1 MIYVNE
7 IDPYCAE
14 WLQNLMD
21 AEVLPRGHIDTR
33 SIEDVTPNDLA
44 GYSQHHFFA
53 GLGGWIYAL
62 DLAGW
67 PRDRPVW
74 TGSCPC
80 QPFSS
85 AGKGAGFADE
95 RHLWPAWLKL
105 IATCKPAIIL
115 GEQVASKSA
124 SLWVDQVQFDLEN
137 IRFWEEYEKEVH
149 SLRGVKD
156 QRELSKILWE
166 VARRAETSMQDMP
179 KGIRGGLAFEK
190 QKEVGGCQIKSKGQ
204 RCGLPKEIHSGESG
218 TLPLL
223 QDKSAMPEEGACF
236 RFGRIREGAEQEDSC
251 GSVRDDRVADS
262 AECRTDEVEQC
273 LSGQNRTQSWLH
285 ILQYS
290 RGLLRDE
297 RMLGEL
303 GRRSFQD
310 DCGILLEG
318 VGIDDERRI
327 AEAFRGIIA
336 SSLIWKRVDLVH
348 VDMEGMGYAFG
359 SVPFPA
365 AGVGAPHIRDRNYW
379 AAERVAHAA
388 GAGRGQAGRH
398 AAGHREAGE
407 GRQGDWLGDAGTH
420 DQFPRVAGELVW
432 LADSADQRQHGRR
445 PSQAGNGRNK
455 TREQLER
462 LCDAG
467 WLADATGAG
476 SPHRGAGFAQSES
489 AAFGRSGSTSRPG
502 QTNGFWRYADWL
514 GCRDGKWRPVE
525 PGTFPLAHGVPGRVG
540 RLRAYG
546 NAIVPAQAAEF
557 VAAFMST
564 HGVQRELNAV

>member
-14 WLQNLMD
+14 WLQNLMN
-21 AEVLPRGHIDTR
+21 AGVLPPGHIDTR

-95 RHLWPAWLKL
+95 RHLWPAWQHL
-105 IATCKPAIIL
+105 IAQCRPELIF
-115 GEQVASKSA
+115 GEQVASKA
-124 SLWVDQVQFDLEN
+124 
-137 IRFWEEYEKEVH
+137 
-149 SLRGVKD
+149 
-156 QRELSKILWE
+156 
-166 VARRAETSMQDMP
+166 
-179 KGIRGGLAFEK
+179 
-190 QKEVGGCQIKSKGQ
+190 
-204 RCGLPKEIHSGESG
+204 
-218 TLPLL
+218 
-223 QDKSAMPEEGACF
+223 
-236 RFGRIREGAEQEDSC
+236 
-251 GSVRDDRVADS
+251 AD
-262 AECRTDEVEQC
+262 A
-273 LSGQNRTQSWLH
+273 W
-285 ILQYS
+285 I
-290 RGLLRDE
+290 
-297 RMLGEL
+297 
-303 GRRSFQD
+303 
-310 DCGILLEG
+310 
-318 VGIDDERRI
+318 
-327 AEAFRGIIA
+327 
-336 SSLIWKRVDLVH
+336 DLVH

-379 AAERVAHAA
+379 VGHADNA
-388 GAGRGQAGRH
+388 GLEGFGRGHQAEGGRI
-398 AAGHREAGE
+398 AAPGSTAEAGE
-407 GRQGDWLGDAGTH
+407 SGRLADTNGRQQQG
-420 DQFPRVAGELVW
+420 VAVLRG
-432 LADSADQRQHGRR
+432 H
-445 PSQAGNGRNK
+445 
-455 TREQLER
+455 ER
-462 LCDAG
+462 DGQDAG
-467 WLADATGAG
+467 WAQGSRGAAACGEHGRLADATGAG